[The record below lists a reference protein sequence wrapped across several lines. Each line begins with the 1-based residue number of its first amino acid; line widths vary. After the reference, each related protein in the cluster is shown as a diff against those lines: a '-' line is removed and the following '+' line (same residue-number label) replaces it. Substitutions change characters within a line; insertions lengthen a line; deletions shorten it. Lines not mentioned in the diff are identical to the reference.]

1 MTLVPIVLLFL
12 GFPIF
17 VVLLATA
24 AIAIVIFYSI
34 PLTVL
39 HQVMFGSLDSAALLA
54 VPFFI
59 FAGEIMAAGGISGR
73 LVAWAKSLFG
83 RSKAS
88 LPITTVATCVVFG
101 AISGSSAATVA
112 AVGRITFRPMLD
124 AGYDRRFAT
133 GLLTASGLIDNM
145 IPPSIAMIL
154 YAIVAEQSLVRIF
167 TAGFVPGLLFAFA
180 FVAYVLVKSRGS
192 AIDPPEPFRWARLGR
207 ETLNAAW
214 ALGMPVIILG
224 GIYTGVLSANEAG
237 GAACVYAI
245 LVAMFVHRDVGVTQL
260 LDLARRSAY
269 VTSQLMVIVASAG
282 VFSWLLTTVAPPRVS
297 PTSRRARS
305 VGRDA
310 ALHRQRI
317 SAARRHLLRSGARD
331 PAAHADPPSGGQGGR
346 HRSHPLRHR
355 HDRESEYRMLHPAVR
370 HQYFRGASGVQATGL
385 GHLSRRH
392 AVHLAQHRRACGDHL
407 RAGAVAVPDS
417 PARLNVR
424 ARSCRSPGEDVPF
437 DARRFRPRGSDG
449 REGARHAAQEQ

>member
-282 VFSWLLTTVAPPRVS
+282 VFSWLLTTSGAAPRLADVF
-297 PTSRRARS
+297 
-305 VGRDA
+305 A
-310 ALHRQRI
+310 ALDLS
-317 SAARRHLLRSGARD
+317 SAMLLFIVNVFLLLVGIFFD
-331 PAAHADPPSGGQGGR
+331 PAPAILLLTPILLPVVKAAGIDLIHFGIVMTANLSIGCFTPPFGINIFVAQAVFKQPVSVIYRGVMPFIWLSIAVLAVITYVPELSLFLTR
-346 HRSHPLRHR
+346 L
-355 HDRESEYRMLHPAVR
+355 HD
-370 HQYFRGASGVQATGL
+370 
-385 GHLSRRH
+385 
-392 AVHLAQHRRACGDHL
+392 
-407 RAGAVAVPDS
+407 
-417 PARLNVR
+417 
-424 ARSCRSPGEDVPF
+424 
-437 DARRFRPRGSDG
+437 
-449 REGARHAAQEQ
+449 

>member
-1 MTLVPIVLLFL
+1 VALTMTLVPIVLLFL

-180 FVAYVLVKSRGS
+180 FVAYVLVKSWGS

-282 VFSWLLTTVAPPRVS
+282 VFSWLLTTSGAAPRLADVF
-297 PTSRRARS
+297 
-305 VGRDA
+305 A
-310 ALHRQRI
+310 ALDL
-317 SAARRHLLRSGARD
+317 SSPMLLFIINVFLLLVGIFFD
-331 PAAHADPPSGGQGGR
+331 PAPAILLLTPILLPIVKAAGIDLIHFGIVMTANLSIGCFTPPFGINIFVAQAVFKQPVSVIYRGVMPFIWLSIAVLAVITYVPELSLFLTR
-346 HRSHPLRHR
+346 L
-355 HDRESEYRMLHPAVR
+355 HD
-370 HQYFRGASGVQATGL
+370 
-385 GHLSRRH
+385 
-392 AVHLAQHRRACGDHL
+392 
-407 RAGAVAVPDS
+407 
-417 PARLNVR
+417 
-424 ARSCRSPGEDVPF
+424 
-437 DARRFRPRGSDG
+437 
-449 REGARHAAQEQ
+449 

>member
-1 MTLVPIVLLFL
+1 VALTMTLVPIVLLFL

-17 VVLLATA
+17 VILLATA
-24 AIAIVIFYSI
+24 AIAIIIFYSI

-83 RSKAS
+83 SSKAS

-167 TAGFVPGLLFAFA
+167 TAGFVPGLLFALA
-180 FVAYVLVKSRGS
+180 FVAYVLLKSWGS
-192 AIDPPEPFRWARLGR
+192 GIDPPERFSWTRLGR

-282 VFSWLLTTVAPPRVS
+282 VFSWLLTT
-297 PTSRRARS
+297 
-305 VGRDA
+305 
-310 ALHRQRI
+310 
-317 SAARRHLLRSGARD
+317 SGAAPRLTDVFSALDLSSSMLLFIINVFLLLVGIFFD
-331 PAAHADPPSGGQGGR
+331 PAPAILLLTPILLPVVKAAGIDLIHFGIVMTANLSIGCFTPPFGINIFVAQAVFKQPVSVIYRGVMPFIWLSIAVLAVITYVPELSLFLTR
-346 HRSHPLRHR
+346 L
-355 HDRESEYRMLHPAVR
+355 HD
-370 HQYFRGASGVQATGL
+370 
-385 GHLSRRH
+385 
-392 AVHLAQHRRACGDHL
+392 
-407 RAGAVAVPDS
+407 
-417 PARLNVR
+417 
-424 ARSCRSPGEDVPF
+424 
-437 DARRFRPRGSDG
+437 
-449 REGARHAAQEQ
+449 

>member
-167 TAGFVPGLLFAFA
+167 TAGFVPGLLFALA
-180 FVAYVLVKSRGS
+180 FVAYVLVKSWGS
-192 AIDPPEPFRWARLGR
+192 AIDPPEPFRWRRLGR

-282 VFSWLLTTVAPPRVS
+282 VFSWLLTTSGAAPRLADVF
-297 PTSRRARS
+297 
-305 VGRDA
+305 A
-310 ALHRQRI
+310 ALDLS
-317 SAARRHLLRSGARD
+317 SAMLLFIVNVFLLLVGIFFD
-331 PAAHADPPSGGQGGR
+331 PAPAILLLTPILLPVVKAAGIDLIHFGIVMTANLSIGCFTPPFGINIFVAQAVFKQPVSVIYRGVMPFIWLSIAVLAVITYVPELSLFLTR
-346 HRSHPLRHR
+346 L
-355 HDRESEYRMLHPAVR
+355 HD
-370 HQYFRGASGVQATGL
+370 
-385 GHLSRRH
+385 
-392 AVHLAQHRRACGDHL
+392 
-407 RAGAVAVPDS
+407 
-417 PARLNVR
+417 
-424 ARSCRSPGEDVPF
+424 
-437 DARRFRPRGSDG
+437 
-449 REGARHAAQEQ
+449 

>member
-1 MTLVPIVLLFL
+1 VPAVALTMTLVPIVLLFL

-167 TAGFVPGLLFAFA
+167 TAGFVPGVLFALA
-180 FVAYVLVKSRGS
+180 FVAYVLVKSWGS

-282 VFSWLLTTVAPPRVS
+282 VFSWLLTTSGAAPRLADVF
-297 PTSRRARS
+297 
-305 VGRDA
+305 A
-310 ALHRQRI
+310 ALDLS
-317 SAARRHLLRSGARD
+317 SAMLLFIVNVFLLLVGIFFD
-331 PAAHADPPSGGQGGR
+331 PAPAILLLTPILLPVVKAAGIDLIHFGIVMTANLSIGCFTPPFGINIFVAQAVFKQPVSVIYRGVMPFIWLSIAVLAVITYVPELSLFLTR
-346 HRSHPLRHR
+346 L
-355 HDRESEYRMLHPAVR
+355 HD
-370 HQYFRGASGVQATGL
+370 
-385 GHLSRRH
+385 
-392 AVHLAQHRRACGDHL
+392 
-407 RAGAVAVPDS
+407 
-417 PARLNVR
+417 
-424 ARSCRSPGEDVPF
+424 
-437 DARRFRPRGSDG
+437 
-449 REGARHAAQEQ
+449 

>member
-180 FVAYVLVKSRGS
+180 FVAYVLVKSWGS

-214 ALGMPVIILG
+214 ALGMPVIVLG

-282 VFSWLLTTVAPPRVS
+282 VFSWLLTTSGAAPRLADVF
-297 PTSRRARS
+297 
-305 VGRDA
+305 A
-310 ALHRQRI
+310 ALDLS
-317 SAARRHLLRSGARD
+317 SAMLLFFINVFLLLVGIFFD
-331 PAAHADPPSGGQGGR
+331 PAPAILLLTPILLPIVKAAGIDLIHFGIVMTANLSIGCFTPPFGINIFVAQAVFKQPVSVIYRGVMPFIWLSIAVLAVITYVPELSLFLTR
-346 HRSHPLRHR
+346 L
-355 HDRESEYRMLHPAVR
+355 HD
-370 HQYFRGASGVQATGL
+370 
-385 GHLSRRH
+385 
-392 AVHLAQHRRACGDHL
+392 
-407 RAGAVAVPDS
+407 
-417 PARLNVR
+417 
-424 ARSCRSPGEDVPF
+424 
-437 DARRFRPRGSDG
+437 
-449 REGARHAAQEQ
+449 

>member
-1 MTLVPIVLLFL
+1 VALTMTLVPIVLLFL

-180 FVAYVLVKSRGS
+180 FVAYVLVKSWGS

-245 LVAMFVHRDVGVTQL
+245 LVAMFVHRDVGVAQL

-282 VFSWLLTTVAPPRVS
+282 VFSWLLTTSGAAPRLADVF
-297 PTSRRARS
+297 
-305 VGRDA
+305 A
-310 ALHRQRI
+310 ALDL
-317 SAARRHLLRSGARD
+317 SSPMLLFIINVFLLLVGIFFD
-331 PAAHADPPSGGQGGR
+331 PAPAILLLTPILLPIVKAAGIDLIHFGIVMTANLSIGCFTPPFGINIFVAQAVFKQPVSVIYRGVMPFIWLSIAVLAVITYVPELSLFLTR
-346 HRSHPLRHR
+346 L
-355 HDRESEYRMLHPAVR
+355 HD
-370 HQYFRGASGVQATGL
+370 
-385 GHLSRRH
+385 
-392 AVHLAQHRRACGDHL
+392 
-407 RAGAVAVPDS
+407 
-417 PARLNVR
+417 
-424 ARSCRSPGEDVPF
+424 
-437 DARRFRPRGSDG
+437 
-449 REGARHAAQEQ
+449 

>member
-1 MTLVPIVLLFL
+1 VPAVALTMTLVPIVLLFL

-180 FVAYVLVKSRGS
+180 FVAYVLVKSWGS

-282 VFSWLLTTVAPPRVS
+282 VFSWLLTTSGAAPRLADVF
-297 PTSRRARS
+297 
-305 VGRDA
+305 A
-310 ALHRQRI
+310 ALDLS
-317 SAARRHLLRSGARD
+317 SAMLLFIVNVFLLLVGIFFD
-331 PAAHADPPSGGQGGR
+331 PAPAILLLTPILLPVVKAAGIDLIHFGIVMTANLSIGCFTPPFGINIFVAQAVFKQPVSVIYRGVMPFIWLSIAVLAVITYVPELSLFLTR
-346 HRSHPLRHR
+346 L
-355 HDRESEYRMLHPAVR
+355 HD
-370 HQYFRGASGVQATGL
+370 
-385 GHLSRRH
+385 
-392 AVHLAQHRRACGDHL
+392 
-407 RAGAVAVPDS
+407 
-417 PARLNVR
+417 
-424 ARSCRSPGEDVPF
+424 
-437 DARRFRPRGSDG
+437 
-449 REGARHAAQEQ
+449 

>member
-17 VVLLATA
+17 VILLATA
-24 AIAIVIFYSI
+24 AIAIILFYSI

-83 RSKAS
+83 SSKAS

-167 TAGFVPGLLFAFA
+167 TAGFVPGLLFALA
-180 FVAYVLVKSRGS
+180 FVAYVLLKSWGS
-192 AIDPPEPFRWARLGR
+192 AIDPPEPFSWTRLGR

-282 VFSWLLTTVAPPRVS
+282 VFSWLLTT
-297 PTSRRARS
+297 
-305 VGRDA
+305 
-310 ALHRQRI
+310 
-317 SAARRHLLRSGARD
+317 SGAAPRLTEVFSALDLSSSMLLFIINVFLLLVGIFFD
-331 PAAHADPPSGGQGGR
+331 PAPAILLLTPILLPVVKAAGIDLIHFGIVMTANLSIGCFTPPFGINIFVAQAVFKQPVSVIYRGVMPFIWLSIAVLAVITYVPELSLFLTR
-346 HRSHPLRHR
+346 L
-355 HDRESEYRMLHPAVR
+355 HD
-370 HQYFRGASGVQATGL
+370 
-385 GHLSRRH
+385 
-392 AVHLAQHRRACGDHL
+392 
-407 RAGAVAVPDS
+407 
-417 PARLNVR
+417 
-424 ARSCRSPGEDVPF
+424 
-437 DARRFRPRGSDG
+437 
-449 REGARHAAQEQ
+449 

>member
-1 MTLVPIVLLFL
+1 VPAVALTMTLVPIVLLFL

-167 TAGFVPGLLFAFA
+167 TAGFVPGLLFALA
-180 FVAYVLVKSRGS
+180 FVAYVLLKSWGS
-192 AIDPPEPFRWARLGR
+192 AIDPPEPFRWTRLGR

-282 VFSWLLTTVAPPRVS
+282 VFSWLLTTSGAAPRLADVF
-297 PTSRRARS
+297 
-305 VGRDA
+305 A
-310 ALHRQRI
+310 ALDLS
-317 SAARRHLLRSGARD
+317 SAMLLFIVNVFLLLVGIFFD
-331 PAAHADPPSGGQGGR
+331 PAPAILLLTPILLPVVKAAGIDLIHFGIVMTANLSIGCFTPPFGINIFVAQAVFKQPVSVIYRGVMPFIWLSIAVLAVITYVPELSLFLTR
-346 HRSHPLRHR
+346 L
-355 HDRESEYRMLHPAVR
+355 HD
-370 HQYFRGASGVQATGL
+370 
-385 GHLSRRH
+385 
-392 AVHLAQHRRACGDHL
+392 
-407 RAGAVAVPDS
+407 
-417 PARLNVR
+417 
-424 ARSCRSPGEDVPF
+424 
-437 DARRFRPRGSDG
+437 
-449 REGARHAAQEQ
+449 

>member
-1 MTLVPIVLLFL
+1 MTLVPIALLFL

-167 TAGFVPGLLFAFA
+167 TAGFVPGLLFALA
-180 FVAYVLVKSRGS
+180 FVAYVLLKSWGS
-192 AIDPPEPFRWARLGR
+192 AIDPPEPFRWTRLGR

-282 VFSWLLTTVAPPRVS
+282 VFSWLLTTSGAAPGLADVF
-297 PTSRRARS
+297 
-305 VGRDA
+305 A
-310 ALHRQRI
+310 ALDLS
-317 SAARRHLLRSGARD
+317 SAMLLFIVNVFLLLVGIFFD
-331 PAAHADPPSGGQGGR
+331 PAPAILLLTPILLPVVKAAGIDLIHFGIVMTANLSIGCFTPPFGINIFVAQAVFKQPVSVIYRGVMPFIWLSIAVLAVITYVPELSLFLTR
-346 HRSHPLRHR
+346 L
-355 HDRESEYRMLHPAVR
+355 HD
-370 HQYFRGASGVQATGL
+370 
-385 GHLSRRH
+385 
-392 AVHLAQHRRACGDHL
+392 
-407 RAGAVAVPDS
+407 
-417 PARLNVR
+417 
-424 ARSCRSPGEDVPF
+424 
-437 DARRFRPRGSDG
+437 
-449 REGARHAAQEQ
+449 

>member
-1 MTLVPIVLLFL
+1 VALTMTLVPIVLLFL

-17 VVLLATA
+17 VILLATA
-24 AIAIVIFYSI
+24 AIAIILFYSI

-83 RSKAS
+83 SSKAS

-167 TAGFVPGLLFAFA
+167 TAGFVPGLLFALA
-180 FVAYVLVKSRGS
+180 FVAYVLLKSWGS
-192 AIDPPEPFRWARLGR
+192 AIDPPEPFSWTRLGR

-245 LVAMFVHRDVGVTQL
+245 LVAMFVHRDVDVTQL

-282 VFSWLLTTVAPPRVS
+282 VFSWLLTT
-297 PTSRRARS
+297 
-305 VGRDA
+305 
-310 ALHRQRI
+310 
-317 SAARRHLLRSGARD
+317 SGAAPRLTDVFSALDLSSSMLLFIINVFLLLVGIFFD
-331 PAAHADPPSGGQGGR
+331 PAPAILLLTPILLPVVKAAGIDLIHFGIVMTANLSIGCFTPPFGINIFVAQAVFKQPVSVIYRGVMPFIWLSIAVLAVITYVPELSLFLTR
-346 HRSHPLRHR
+346 L
-355 HDRESEYRMLHPAVR
+355 HD
-370 HQYFRGASGVQATGL
+370 
-385 GHLSRRH
+385 
-392 AVHLAQHRRACGDHL
+392 
-407 RAGAVAVPDS
+407 
-417 PARLNVR
+417 
-424 ARSCRSPGEDVPF
+424 
-437 DARRFRPRGSDG
+437 
-449 REGARHAAQEQ
+449 

>member
-1 MTLVPIVLLFL
+1 VALTMTLVPIVLLFL

-282 VFSWLLTTVAPPRVS
+282 VFSWLLTTSGAAPRLADVF
-297 PTSRRARS
+297 
-305 VGRDA
+305 A
-310 ALHRQRI
+310 ALDLS
-317 SAARRHLLRSGARD
+317 SAMLLFIVNVFLLLVGIFFD
-331 PAAHADPPSGGQGGR
+331 PAPAILLLTPILLPVVKAAGIDLIHFGIVMTANLSIGCFTPPFGINIFVAQAVFKQPVSVIYRGVMPFIWLSIAVLAVITYVPELSLFLTR
-346 HRSHPLRHR
+346 L
-355 HDRESEYRMLHPAVR
+355 HD
-370 HQYFRGASGVQATGL
+370 
-385 GHLSRRH
+385 
-392 AVHLAQHRRACGDHL
+392 
-407 RAGAVAVPDS
+407 
-417 PARLNVR
+417 
-424 ARSCRSPGEDVPF
+424 
-437 DARRFRPRGSDG
+437 
-449 REGARHAAQEQ
+449 

>member
-167 TAGFVPGLLFAFA
+167 TAGFVPGLLFALA
-180 FVAYVLVKSRGS
+180 FVAYVLVKSWGS
-192 AIDPPEPFRWARLGR
+192 AIDPPEPFRWTRLGR

-282 VFSWLLTTVAPPRVS
+282 VFSWLLTTSGAAPRLADVF
-297 PTSRRARS
+297 
-305 VGRDA
+305 A
-310 ALHRQRI
+310 ALDLS
-317 SAARRHLLRSGARD
+317 SAMLLFIVNVFLLLVGIFFD
-331 PAAHADPPSGGQGGR
+331 PAPAILLLTPILLPVVKAAGIDLIHFGIVMTANLSIGCFTPPFGINIFVAQAVFKQPVSVIYRGVMPFIWLSIAVLAVITYVPELSLFLTR
-346 HRSHPLRHR
+346 L
-355 HDRESEYRMLHPAVR
+355 HD
-370 HQYFRGASGVQATGL
+370 
-385 GHLSRRH
+385 
-392 AVHLAQHRRACGDHL
+392 
-407 RAGAVAVPDS
+407 
-417 PARLNVR
+417 
-424 ARSCRSPGEDVPF
+424 
-437 DARRFRPRGSDG
+437 
-449 REGARHAAQEQ
+449 

>member
-167 TAGFVPGLLFAFA
+167 TAGFVPGLLFALA
-180 FVAYVLVKSRGS
+180 FVAYVLLKSWGS
-192 AIDPPEPFRWARLGR
+192 AIDPPEPFRWTRLGR

-282 VFSWLLTTVAPPRVS
+282 VFSWLLTTSGAAPRLADVF
-297 PTSRRARS
+297 
-305 VGRDA
+305 A
-310 ALHRQRI
+310 ALDLS
-317 SAARRHLLRSGARD
+317 SAMLLFIVNVFLLLVGIFFD
-331 PAAHADPPSGGQGGR
+331 PAPAILLLTPILLPVVKAAGIDLVHFGIVMTANLSIGCFTPPFGINIFVAQAVFKQPVSVIYRGVMPFIWLSIAVLAVITYVPELSLFLTR
-346 HRSHPLRHR
+346 L
-355 HDRESEYRMLHPAVR
+355 HD
-370 HQYFRGASGVQATGL
+370 
-385 GHLSRRH
+385 
-392 AVHLAQHRRACGDHL
+392 
-407 RAGAVAVPDS
+407 
-417 PARLNVR
+417 
-424 ARSCRSPGEDVPF
+424 
-437 DARRFRPRGSDG
+437 
-449 REGARHAAQEQ
+449 

>member
-167 TAGFVPGLLFAFA
+167 TAGFVPGLLFALA
-180 FVAYVLVKSRGS
+180 FVAYVLLKSWGS
-192 AIDPPEPFRWARLGR
+192 AIDPPEPFRWTRLGR

-282 VFSWLLTTVAPPRVS
+282 VFSWLLTTSGAAPRLADVF
-297 PTSRRARS
+297 
-305 VGRDA
+305 A
-310 ALHRQRI
+310 ALDLS
-317 SAARRHLLRSGARD
+317 SAMLLFIINVFLLLVGIFFD
-331 PAAHADPPSGGQGGR
+331 PAPAILLLTPILLPVVKAAGIDLIHFGIVMTANLSIGCFTPPFGINIFVAQAVFKQPVSVIYRGVMPFIWLSIAVLAVITYVPELSLFLTR
-346 HRSHPLRHR
+346 L
-355 HDRESEYRMLHPAVR
+355 HD
-370 HQYFRGASGVQATGL
+370 
-385 GHLSRRH
+385 
-392 AVHLAQHRRACGDHL
+392 
-407 RAGAVAVPDS
+407 
-417 PARLNVR
+417 
-424 ARSCRSPGEDVPF
+424 
-437 DARRFRPRGSDG
+437 
-449 REGARHAAQEQ
+449 

>member
-1 MTLVPIVLLFL
+1 VALTMTLVPIVLLFL

-83 RSKAS
+83 HSKAS

-180 FVAYVLVKSRGS
+180 FVAYVLVKSWGS

-282 VFSWLLTTVAPPRVS
+282 VFSWLLTTSGAAPRLADVF
-297 PTSRRARS
+297 
-305 VGRDA
+305 A
-310 ALHRQRI
+310 ALDL
-317 SAARRHLLRSGARD
+317 SSPMLLFIINVLLLLVGIFFD
-331 PAAHADPPSGGQGGR
+331 PAPAILLLTPILLPIVKAAGIDLIHFGIVMTANLSIGCFTPPFGINIFVAQAVFKQPVSVIYRGVMPFIWLSIAVLAVITYVPELSLFLTR
-346 HRSHPLRHR
+346 L
-355 HDRESEYRMLHPAVR
+355 HD
-370 HQYFRGASGVQATGL
+370 
-385 GHLSRRH
+385 
-392 AVHLAQHRRACGDHL
+392 
-407 RAGAVAVPDS
+407 
-417 PARLNVR
+417 
-424 ARSCRSPGEDVPF
+424 
-437 DARRFRPRGSDG
+437 
-449 REGARHAAQEQ
+449 

>member
-1 MTLVPIVLLFL
+1 MALTMTLVPIVLLFL

-17 VVLLATA
+17 VILLATA
-24 AIAIVIFYSI
+24 AIAIILFYSI

-83 RSKAS
+83 SSKAS

-167 TAGFVPGLLFAFA
+167 TAGFVPGLLFALA
-180 FVAYVLVKSRGS
+180 FVAYVLLKSWGS
-192 AIDPPEPFRWARLGR
+192 AIDPPEPFSWTRLGR

-245 LVAMFVHRDVGVTQL
+245 LVAMFVHRDVGVTEL

-282 VFSWLLTTVAPPRVS
+282 VFSWLLTT
-297 PTSRRARS
+297 
-305 VGRDA
+305 
-310 ALHRQRI
+310 
-317 SAARRHLLRSGARD
+317 SGAAPRLTDVFSTLDLSSSMLLFIINVFLLLVGIFFD
-331 PAAHADPPSGGQGGR
+331 PAPAILLLTPILLPVVKAAGIDLIHFGIVMTANLSIGCFTPPFGINIFVAQAVFKQPVSVIYRGVMPFIWLSIAVLAVITYVPELSLFLTR
-346 HRSHPLRHR
+346 L
-355 HDRESEYRMLHPAVR
+355 HD
-370 HQYFRGASGVQATGL
+370 
-385 GHLSRRH
+385 
-392 AVHLAQHRRACGDHL
+392 
-407 RAGAVAVPDS
+407 
-417 PARLNVR
+417 
-424 ARSCRSPGEDVPF
+424 
-437 DARRFRPRGSDG
+437 
-449 REGARHAAQEQ
+449 

>member
-124 AGYDRRFAT
+124 AGYDRRFAI

-180 FVAYVLVKSRGS
+180 FVAYVLVKSWGS

-282 VFSWLLTTVAPPRVS
+282 VFSWLLTTSGAAPRLADVF
-297 PTSRRARS
+297 
-305 VGRDA
+305 A
-310 ALHRQRI
+310 ALDLS
-317 SAARRHLLRSGARD
+317 SAMLLFIINVFLLLVGIFFD
-331 PAAHADPPSGGQGGR
+331 PAPAILLLTPILLPIVKAAGIDLIHFGIVMTANLSIGCFTPPFGINIFVAQAVFKQPVSVIYRGVMPFIWLSIAVLAVITYVPELSLFLTR
-346 HRSHPLRHR
+346 L
-355 HDRESEYRMLHPAVR
+355 HD
-370 HQYFRGASGVQATGL
+370 
-385 GHLSRRH
+385 
-392 AVHLAQHRRACGDHL
+392 
-407 RAGAVAVPDS
+407 
-417 PARLNVR
+417 
-424 ARSCRSPGEDVPF
+424 
-437 DARRFRPRGSDG
+437 
-449 REGARHAAQEQ
+449 

>member
-167 TAGFVPGLLFAFA
+167 TAGFVPGLLFALA
-180 FVAYVLVKSRGS
+180 FVAYVLVKSWGS
-192 AIDPPEPFRWARLGR
+192 AIDPPEPFRWTRLGR

-282 VFSWLLTTVAPPRVS
+282 VFSWLLTTSGAAPRLADVF
-297 PTSRRARS
+297 
-305 VGRDA
+305 A
-310 ALHRQRI
+310 ALDLS
-317 SAARRHLLRSGARD
+317 SAMLLFIINVFLLLVGIFFD
-331 PAAHADPPSGGQGGR
+331 PAPAILLLTPILLPVVKAAGIDLIHFGIVMTANLSIGCFTPPFGINIFVAQAVFKQPVSVIYRGVMPFIWLSIAVLAVITYVPELSLFLTR
-346 HRSHPLRHR
+346 L
-355 HDRESEYRMLHPAVR
+355 HD
-370 HQYFRGASGVQATGL
+370 
-385 GHLSRRH
+385 
-392 AVHLAQHRRACGDHL
+392 
-407 RAGAVAVPDS
+407 
-417 PARLNVR
+417 
-424 ARSCRSPGEDVPF
+424 
-437 DARRFRPRGSDG
+437 
-449 REGARHAAQEQ
+449 